1 MTASAG
7 NAGIA
12 AGIGAG
18 CGGMSG
24 AGTAGSAGGFFRTPA
39 IPAPCDSPLTAA
51 LAALKIP
58 SFEREIGT

>member
-1 MTASAG
+1 MTMSAG
-7 NAGIA
+7 TAGVA

-18 CGGMSG
+18 CGGMSS

-51 LAALKIP
+51 LAAFKIP
-58 SFEREIGT
+58 SFDKEIGT